1 MEKPFNAHVNADFDY
16 IIIGGGSAGSVL
28 ASRLSENPQI
38 KVCLLEAGGKA
49 DSVLVRTPGALVAV
63 VRGQPKINNWAFRTT
78 AQRAFNG
85 RKGHQPRG
93 KGLGG
98 SSAINA
104 MLYIRGQKEDYAD
117 WESLGC
123 KGWGYDDLL
132 PYFMK
137 SENNENGATDQHGG
151 AGPLQVSNQIYPRSV
166 NGDFIKAGESQGIPF
181 NADFNDGE
189 QQGIGTY
196 QVTQFHSPVTTGK
209 DKGKNKRGERC
220 SAAAAYLHPIM
231 DERKNLTVVTGA
243 HVKRILIKHDAENSN
258 DKNIAYGVIYRVN
271 GQERQL
277 LCNQEVLL
285 CAGAIQSPQVLML
298 SGIGPAS
305 HLMEHG
311 IKPIVNNPNVGANLQ
326 DHLDIILSYKAHDTD
341 YFGIAF
347 KNLWQLIKGGFEF
360 WRKGTG
366 VWTTPFAEGAAFFKS
381 SDAVERPDIQL
392 HLMIA
397 LAQEHGRKLHWGYG
411 FACHCCLLRPKSRG
425 TIRLASSYYGDAPLI
440 DMNYLDHPDDVD
452 KLLAGLK
459 KTRAIM
465 ESEPLKSRIKEEL
478 LSAELRTD
486 EELLSHIR
494 AHADT
499 IYHPVGTCAMG
510 VGNKAVVDLTLKVK
524 GVEGL
529 RVIDASI
536 MPTLISGN
544 TNAPVIAIAEKM
556 ADQILSG
563 L

>member
-1 MEKPFNAHVNADFDY
+1 MEKPFDSSAEKPEFDY

-28 ASRLSENPQI
+28 ASRLSENPNVN
-38 KVCLLEAGGKA
+38 VCLLEAGGKG
-49 DSVLVRTPGALVAV
+49 DSVLVRTPGALVTL

-78 AQRAFNG
+78 EQVGFNG

-93 KGLGG
+93 KCLGG

-104 MLYIRGQKEDYAD
+104 MLYIRGQKEDYAH

-132 PYFMK
+132 PYFIK
-137 SENNENGATDQHGG
+137 SENNENGATDQHGDS
-151 AGPLQVSNQIYPRSV
+151 GPLQVSNQIYPRSL
-166 NGDFIKAGESQGIPF
+166 NDDFIKAGESQGIPF

-189 QQGIGTY
+189 QEGIGIY
-196 QVTQFHSPVTTGK
+196 QVTQFHSPLKEGK
-209 DKGKNKRGERC
+209 GKGKNKRGERC
-220 SAAAAYLHPIM
+220 SAAAGYLLPIM

-243 HVKRILIKHDAENSN
+243 HVKRILIDEKANE
-258 DKNIAYGVIYRVN
+258 KVAYGVIYQVN
-271 GQERQL
+271 GQERRL
-277 LCNQEVLL
+277 LCNKEVLL
-285 CAGAIQSPQVLML
+285 SAGAIQSPQVLML
-298 SGIGPAS
+298 SGIGPVE

-326 DHLDIILSYKAHDTD
+326 DHLDVILTYKTHGTD
-341 YFGIAF
+341 YFGLGF
-347 KNLWQLIKGGFEF
+347 KNIWEMTKGIFEY

-366 VWTTPFAEGAAFFKS
+366 IWTTPFAEGAAFFKS
-381 SDAVERPDIQL
+381 KEDVERPDIQL
-392 HLMIA
+392 HLLIA
-397 LAQEHGRKLHWGYG
+397 LANEHGRKLHLGYG
-411 FACHCCLLRPKSRG
+411 FGCHCCLLRPKSRG
-425 TIRLASSYYGDAPLI
+425 SIRLASNYYGDDPLI
-440 DMNYLDHPDDVD
+440 DMNFLDHPDDVTN
-452 KLLAGLK
+452 LLAGVK

-465 ESEPLKSRIKEEL
+465 ESEPMRGRIKQEL
-478 LSAELRTD
+478 YSEGLRTD
-486 EELLSHIR
+486 EELLTHIR
-494 AHADT
+494 AHGDT

-510 VGNKAVVDLTLKVK
+510 VDDKAVVDLELKVK

-556 ADQILSG
+556 AHQILQG
-563 L
+563 H